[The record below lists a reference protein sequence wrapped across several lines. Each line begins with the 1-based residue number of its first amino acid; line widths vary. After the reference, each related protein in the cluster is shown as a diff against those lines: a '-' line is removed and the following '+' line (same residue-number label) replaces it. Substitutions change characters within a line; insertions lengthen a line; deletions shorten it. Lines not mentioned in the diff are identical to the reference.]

1 MLNKFRA
8 WDSRNNEMVFSDETP
23 CFYIN
28 TQGVLFMYGIPKKEG
43 GGYHK
48 SYDVD
53 NFTGLQDKN
62 GVDIYESDILI
73 NDLGRVC
80 EVKWHE
86 HQAGFDCEFIKDTRY
101 QKDTDMTLGFRN
113 VHLHIFTEVIGNKF
127 ESPELLE
134 Q

>member
-62 GVDIYESDILI
+62 GVD
-73 NDLGRVC
+73 
-80 EVKWHE
+80 
-86 HQAGFDCEFIKDTRY
+86 
-101 QKDTDMTLGFRN
+101 
-113 VHLHIFTEVIGNKF
+113 
-127 ESPELLE
+127 
-134 Q
+134 

>member
-1 MLNKFRA
+1 MINKFRA

-28 TQGVLFMYGIPKKEG
+28 VQGVLFMYGIPEREG

-53 NFTGLQDKN
+53 LFTGLQDKN
-62 GVDIYESDILI
+62 GVDIYEGDIVKEMRLL
-73 NDLGRVC
+73 NDGPCYCNV
-80 EVKWHE
+80 EVKYIAPSFKVRELPMSNYMGIEW
-86 HQAGFDCEFIKDTRY
+86 
-101 QKDTDMTLGFRN
+101 
-113 VHLHIFTEVIGNKF
+113 EVIGNKF

>member
-1 MLNKFRA
+1 MDNKFRA

-53 NFTGLQDKN
+53 SFTGLTDKN
-62 GVDIYESDILI
+62 GVDIY
-73 NDLGRVC
+73 
-80 EVKWHE
+80 
-86 HQAGFDCEFIKDTRY
+86 FD
-101 QKDTDMTLGFRN
+101 DMVIIYG
-113 VHLHIFTEVIGNKF
+113 HGCLHIEELGDLVILVDAAAENDIGEIIGNIHQ
-127 ESPELLE
+127 SPELLE